1 MKNVTYIILG
11 IWSAITGFLSPV
23 WLTLTALNL
32 TGMIYQY
39 DDSMDEGTA
48 GILGFMMLTVWL
60 LVVLFPCSLFLR
72 KMRIIGRKLPKE
84 R

>member
-1 MKNVTYIILG
+1 MKKLIYFILG
-11 IWSAITGFLSPV
+11 IWSAVAVFLSPV
-23 WLTLTALNL
+23 WLTLTVLNF

>member
-1 MKNVTYIILG
+1 MKKLIYFILG
-11 IWSAITGFLSPV
+11 IWSAVAVFLSPV

-60 LVVLFPCSLFLR
+60 LVALLPCSLFLR
-72 KMRIIGRKLPKE
+72 KMRIIGRKLPME